1 METCSRIS
9 DMWKC
14 DKCNRNG
21 ICSVCR
27 HYVNGGDP
35 AVRKVAAVYPEEWT
49 NKDDGRAGVQA
60 EEIAACTLAGQK
72 THKLSLKA
80 YDEGYDIYVLR
91 MECKSSRFTLTHKEL
106 GYEKGDMIRYYF
118 ATAKAKRYC
127 YVDRDHDIVY
137 EMNKRAFEELLYMM
151 CDVEMKKTCKV
162 LRMRPQTNY
171 MIRWLDWVA
180 QQREYVR

>member
-1 METCSRIS
+1 METCNRIS
-9 DMWKC
+9 DMWQC

-21 ICSVCR
+21 LCSVCR

-35 AVRKVAAVYPEEWT
+35 AVRKVPAVYPEEWT

-137 EMNKRAFEELLYMM
+137 EMNKRACEELVYMM
-151 CDVEMKKTCKV
+151 CEVEKKKTRKV

-171 MIRWLDWVA
+171 MVRWLEWVA
-180 QQREYVR
+180 QQREYER

>member
-9 DMWKC
+9 DMWQC

-21 ICSVCR
+21 VCSVCR

-35 AVRKVAAVYPEEWT
+35 AVRKVPAVYPEEWT

-151 CDVEMKKTCKV
+151 CDVETKKTRKV

-171 MIRWLDWVA
+171 MVRWLDWVA
-180 QQREYVR
+180 QQREYER